1 MKQEHIAIKL
11 TEQGTIPYLSSI
23 YSEGLPEGIVLN
35 KTICGLGATY
45 SCIKKACHTIIIELN
60 LPVIQSKAHA
70 PIHTEDNLFG
80 VIGGTKTEDIVSY
93 IMRTL
98 KKGKF
103 INILCTPESYYK
115 LQDALI
121 ETMGDTYYSKIFFVL
136 DEIQKYVIDD
146 GYRDFSLN
154 EIMEE
159 FWKYDKRSVVSAT
172 PLLADDPRYQERNM
186 KEVILEPEWD
196 FKSPL
201 SLILTNDVGRSLNA
215 IISENIG
222 QTVFIACNSVKLIR
236 TYIRD
241 TQTEHESVIFCAR
254 ETARE
259 VEHEEVCVYSDWNAD
274 NIKRINWMTSRF
286 WTGFDLD
293 DIPKPPIVIML
304 SDPTLVEHTMIDPT
318 IDAVQIVGRFR
329 NGISKIYHISNINAS
344 YKYRTVE
351 NIKGYL
357 DAHRECYNKI
367 RAMIEIQE
375 DDDFKIALREVI
387 DNCTWNK
394 CLNGNGEINHL
405 TVSHYAHK
413 LHLQSTYSSYKALEE
428 IYQKA
433 PFITTVKM
441 EIYDDRV
448 LKIKKMPGRW
458 RQRKEM
464 MKILDQL
471 KDFENGKYEE
481 YLQEF
486 QQIDRWFID
495 AYCTLGSKIIKQCHY
510 KTSWINHEISKCKA
524 NRNKLKAEVAQTIK
538 ASFVVGGSY
547 KRNDIKSMLNK
558 IYRQYNIKAKAK
570 ASDIKLYFDVKEC
583 KIHGESAYK
592 LIEPLF

>member
-1 MKQEHIAIKL
+1 MNQEHITIKL
-11 TEQGTIPYLSSI
+11 TEQGTIPYLSDI
-23 YSEGLPEGIVLN
+23 YPKGLPEGIVLN

-60 LPVIQSKAHA
+60 LPIIQSKVNA
-70 PIHTEDNLFG
+70 PIHAEDNLFG

-93 IMRTL
+93 IKRTL

-121 ETMGDTYYSKIFFVL
+121 ETMGDTYYSEIFFVL

-154 EIMEE
+154 EIIEE
-159 FWKYDKRSVVSAT
+159 FWKYYKRSVVSAT

-215 IISENIG
+215 IISENTD
-222 QTVFIACNSVKLIR
+222 QTIFIACNSVKLIR

-241 TQTEHESVIFCAR
+241 TQTEHASVIFCAR

-259 VEHEEVCVYSDWNAD
+259 VEHEEVCVYSDWNAE

-293 DIPKPPIVIML
+293 DIPQPPIVIML
-304 SDPTLVEHTMIDPT
+304 SNPNLVEHTMIDPM

-329 NGISKIYHISNINAS
+329 KGISKAYHISDINAS
-344 YKYRTVE
+344 YKYRTDE

-357 DAHRECYNKI
+357 DAYRECYNKI
-367 RAMIEIQE
+367 KALMEVEPDE
-375 DDDFKIALREVI
+375 DYKMALREVL
-387 DNCTWNK
+387 DNCTWSK
-394 CLNGNGEINHL
+394 CLNGNEDINHL
-405 TVSHYAHK
+405 AVSFNAHK
-413 LHLQSTYSSYKALEE
+413 LRLQSIYSSNEALKE

-433 PFITTVKM
+433 PFITTVKT
-441 EIYDDRV
+441 EIHDSRI
-448 LKIKKMPGRW
+448 LRIKKMPGRW

-464 MKILDQL
+464 MDILDQL
-471 KDFENGKYEE
+471 KKFENGKYEE
-481 YLQEF
+481 LLQEY

-495 AYCTLGSKIIKQCHY
+495 AYCTLGSQIIKHCHY
-510 KTSWINHEISKCKA
+510 KTSLINREISKLKA
-524 NRNKLKAEVAQTIK
+524 DRNKLKGEVVQTVK
-538 ASFVVGGSY
+538 TSFIVGESY
-547 KRNDIKSMLNK
+547 KRNDIKSMLID

-570 ASDIKLYFDVKEC
+570 ASDIKLYFDAKNC